1 MEDRQIIEKLTLLK
15 SITPRQDWAFSAK
28 SQLMSLPASGLSRK
42 RWQAGQIEVS
52 NPSTRLG
59 IYNILGELVLGIR
72 PACYRLALA
81 GRYFQKPAFAFAG
94 LLLVVGTGLVLQ
106 ISSSSLPGDLLYSVK
121 PAREQMEFAFSPSKD
136 RAFVQLELTQRR
148 LDELKQVTAQN
159 RTKDLAAAIKGYQN
173 RVSQVSGALPG
184 LVDQNPR
191 VALQAGRTLLALQKE
206 KLELE
211 QVLGT
216 SIGENDSLAE
226 ATKLVVESELK
237 DLGTRTLN
245 KEQTA
250 LVAEAIKASEAG
262 NYDTALEFLLKVGP
276 VQGGEIST

>member
-1 MEDRQIIEKLTLLK
+1 MEDRQTIEQLTLLK

-28 SQLMSLPASGLSRK
+28 SQLMSK
-42 RWQAGQIEVS
+42 IEVS
-52 NPSTRLG
+52 NPSTLLRTYG
-59 IYNILGELVLGIR
+59 ILGELVLGIR
-72 PACYRLALA
+72 
-81 GRYFQKPAFAFAG
+81 YFEKPAFAFAG
-94 LLLVVGTGLVLQ
+94 LLLVVGAGLVLQ
-106 ISSSSLPGDLLYSVK
+106 ISSFSLPGDLLYSLK

-136 RAFVQLELTQRR
+136 HAFVQLELTQRR
-148 LDELKQVTAQN
+148 LNELKQVTTQN

-184 LVDQNPR
+184 LVDQTPR
-191 VALQAGRTLLALQKE
+191 VALQAGRTLLELQKE

-237 DLGTRTLN
+237 DLKTRTLN
-245 KEQTA
+245 EEQTA
-250 LVAEAIKASEAG
+250 LVSAANGAFEAG
-262 NYDTALEFLLKVGP
+262 DYEAALEFLLKVGP
-276 VQGGEIST
+276 VLGGEVSAQSGN